1 MSAISVRDLTKRYGA
16 VAAVDSLSFD
26 VAPGTVTAFLGPNGA
41 GKTTTLRML
50 LGLAKPTSGTV
61 TVGGTPY
68 RRLEDPA
75 QHVGAVLETTGF
87 HPVRRARDHLRV
99 VAVAAGV
106 PEGRV
111 DEVLAQVGLT
121 AVARQR
127 VKGFSLGMRQRLGL
141 ATALLGHPR
150 VLILDEPA
158 NGLDP
163 EGVRWLRRTLRAF
176 ADDGGTVLMSSH
188 LLAEVAQTVDDVVI
202 IASGRLVR
210 QAKLSELAPD
220 GRELEDLFLSLT
232 EPHEPPDSRGASEAP
247 HHARPAV
254 DGCRSPTLRARIGR
268 SDHQERLHSRRCAT
282 RQRRR
287 GPIRDGGRELRVA
300 PRPPARDH
308 WDGG

>member
-111 DEVLAQVGLT
+111 DEVLAQVGLS

-141 ATALLGHPR
+141 ATAL
-150 VLILDEPA
+150 LILDEPA

-232 EPHEPPDSRGASEAP
+232 D
-247 HHARPAV
+247 
-254 DGCRSPTLRARIGR
+254 
-268 SDHQERLHSRRCAT
+268 AT
-282 RQRRR
+282 
-287 GPIRDGGRELRVA
+287 
-300 PRPPARDH
+300 
-308 WDGG
+308 

>member
-1 MSAISVRDLTKRYGA
+1 MSAISVRDLTKRYGV

-111 DEVLAQVGLT
+111 DEVLAQVGLS

-232 EPHEPPDSRGASEAP
+232 D
-247 HHARPAV
+247 ARPAV

-268 SDHQERLHSRRCAT
+268 SGHQERLHSRRCAT

-300 PRPPARDH
+300 PRPPARHH

>member
-111 DEVLAQVGLT
+111 DEVLAQVGLS
-121 AVARQR
+121 AVARQP
-127 VKGFSLGMRQRLGL
+127 LGMRQRLGL
-141 ATALLGHPR
+141 ATALLGRPR

-188 LLAEVAQTVDDVVI
+188 LLAEVAQSVDDVVI

-232 EPHEPPDSRGASEAP
+232 E
-247 HHARPAV
+247 
-254 DGCRSPTLRARIGR
+254 
-268 SDHQERLHSRRCAT
+268 AT
-282 RQRRR
+282 
-287 GPIRDGGRELRVA
+287 
-300 PRPPARDH
+300 
-308 WDGG
+308 

>member
-1 MSAISVRDLTKRYGA
+1 M
-16 VAAVDSLSFD
+16 
-26 VAPGTVTAFLGPNGA
+26 
-41 GKTTTLRML
+41 
-50 LGLAKPTSGTV
+50 
-61 TVGGTPY
+61 
-68 RRLEDPA
+68 
-75 QHVGAVLETTGF
+75 
-87 HPVRRARDHLRV
+87 
-99 VAVAAGV
+99 
-106 PEGRV
+106 
-111 DEVLAQVGLT
+111 DEVLAQVGLS

-210 QAKLSELAPD
+210 QASCELAPD

-232 EPHEPPDSRGASEAP
+232 E
-247 HHARPAV
+247 
-254 DGCRSPTLRARIGR
+254 
-268 SDHQERLHSRRCAT
+268 AT
-282 RQRRR
+282 
-287 GPIRDGGRELRVA
+287 
-300 PRPPARDH
+300 
-308 WDGG
+308 

>member
-1 MSAISVRDLTKRYGA
+1 MSAISVCDLTKRYGA

-111 DEVLAQVGLT
+111 DEVLAQVGLS

-141 ATALLGHPR
+141 ATALLGRPR

-188 LLAEVAQTVDDVVI
+188 LLAEVAQSVDDVVI

-232 EPHEPPDSRGASEAP
+232 E
-247 HHARPAV
+247 
-254 DGCRSPTLRARIGR
+254 
-268 SDHQERLHSRRCAT
+268 AT
-282 RQRRR
+282 
-287 GPIRDGGRELRVA
+287 
-300 PRPPARDH
+300 
-308 WDGG
+308 